1 MSFGEGILLKK
12 PQSVSEITNII
23 SELIDFDL
31 SLKNLALEGQISNL
45 SKSSAGHYYF
55 NLIDENALIRC
66 VFFRGQAYRSKIE
79 LKEGDSIIVCGN
91 VQVYKKGGTYQ
102 IIVTSVMESK
112 ESYLQ
117 KIFLELK
124 KKLEKKGYFL
134 PERKRPLPEKIRK
147 IGLITSKNS
156 AAIKDFLTTLKPR
169 NPFIEVYLID
179 VRVQGETT
187 GVEVSNAIRSFQD
200 YDDID
205 LIVITRGGG
214 SKEDLFVFNDE
225 MICDAAFESKIPIL
239 SAVGHE
245 IDNCLLDYTADI
257 YCSTPTAAA
266 QKISDAMYITVNTLP
281 LKIKSLRT
289 AFSVRFSYEKM
300 LLDNLINRVESHAIS
315 GIRQDKSRL
324 SDIDRRLDRSVID
337 RISNEKMR
345 LEQSIKLLESYNV
358 KNVLERGFA
367 ILKRDGE
374 AIVPH
379 SIIKKN
385 DKIEIELNDLILHV
399 TVDEVSRK

>member
-1 MSFGEGILLKK
+1 MLVKT
-12 PQSVSEITNII
+12 QSVSEITNII

-66 VFFRGQAYRSKIE
+66 VFFRGQAYKNKIALE
-79 LKEGDSIIVCGN
+79 EGESIVVCGN
-91 VQVYKKGGTYQ
+91 VQVYKKGGSYQ
-102 IIVTSVMESK
+102 LIVTQVMESK

-124 KKLEKKGYFL
+124 GKLEKKGYFL

-187 GVEVSNAIRSFQD
+187 GEEVSKAIRSFGRYD
-200 YDDID
+200 YID

-214 SKEDLFVFNDE
+214 SKDDLFVFNDE
-225 MICDAAFESKIPIL
+225 AICDAAFESKIPVL

-245 IDNCLLDYTADI
+245 IDRCLLDYTADI

-266 QKISDAMYITVNTLP
+266 QIISDAMYISVNTLP

-289 AFSVRFSYEKM
+289 AYATRFSYEKM
-300 LLDNLINRVESHAIS
+300 RLDNILNRIESHLISEIRRDKSDLLDII
-315 GIRQDKSRL
+315 
-324 SDIDRRLDRSVID
+324 RRLDRSVKD
-337 RISNEKMR
+337 RISIEKTK
-345 LEQSIKLLESYNV
+345 LEQGIKLLESYNV
-358 KNVLERGFA
+358 NNVLERGFA
-367 ILKRDGE
+367 ILKKDGK
-374 AIVPH
+374 AISTNSAITV
-379 SIIKKN
+379 N
-385 DKIEIELNDLILHV
+385 DIIEIELNDLILHV
-399 TVDEVSRK
+399 TVNEVSKK